1 MNKTK
6 TTAYALNELHG
17 KERDV
22 FESDLAADADLQ
34 RELQSTS
41 RVADALEQIMVEPR
55 EGLEPQARERLIRAI
70 AENQRIFHQRRKIVR
85 FAVPVSLAA
94 AASIALLLLVSGGT
108 TTQGPAVAAASVPE
122 AESTI
127 AKSLDARAID
137 LMHAVGMPTPGQPQV
152 RQRSLLSSE
161 EIPLWGGGP
170 QGLPWTSMPVAP

>member
-1 MNKTK
+1 MNKTN

-41 RVADALEQIMVEPR
+41 RVADALEQIMVEPQ

-108 TTQGPAVAAASVPE
+108 TTQGPARGPRNGRVGPS
-122 AESTI
+122 
-127 AKSLDARAID
+127 RA
-137 LMHAVGMPTPGQPQV
+137 GFYPT
-152 RQRSLLSSE
+152 
-161 EIPLWGGGP
+161 
-170 QGLPWTSMPVAP
+170 

>member
-1 MNKTK
+1 MNKTN

-17 KERDV
+17 KERDS

-55 EGLEPQARERLIRAI
+55 EGLEPQARERLLRAI

-94 AASIALLLLVSGGT
+94 AASIAVLLLVTGGKT
-108 TTQGPAVAAASVPE
+108 RQEPAMAAAASGGRVFLP
-122 AESTI
+122 AESAAI
-127 AKSLDARAID
+127 ASGAGTKGEQPTNTLVPQKRVMPWDAKVLGAD
-137 LMHAVGMPTPGQPQV
+137 A
-152 RQRSLLSSE
+152 
-161 EIPLWGGGP
+161 EIPGGR
-170 QGLPWTSMPVAP
+170 